1 MNGIEW
7 LWLGTGAVVI
17 AAGTV
22 IYRMLGKAIEAMR
35 IKEENERDGMGDE
48 NED

>member
-1 MNGIEW
+1 MEW
-7 LWLGTGAVVI
+7 LWLGIGIVII

-22 IYRMLGKAIEAMR
+22 IYRMLGMAIEAMR
-35 IKEENERDGMGDE
+35 IKEENERDGMDDE